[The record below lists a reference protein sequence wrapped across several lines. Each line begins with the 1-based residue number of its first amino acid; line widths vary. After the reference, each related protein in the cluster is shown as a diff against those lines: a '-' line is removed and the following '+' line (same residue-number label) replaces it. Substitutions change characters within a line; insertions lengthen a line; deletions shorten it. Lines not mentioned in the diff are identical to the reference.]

1 MRDTLGSE
9 GIAGVVIVLI
19 AVGVLTVHD
28 PIVGAG
34 VMVLLAGLAL
44 IAKGRRLD
52 DAGVRAQVGATVRF
66 VVSDGRMFLGPAPE
80 RVILRGH
87 PGPVWSTYPRSPS
100 N

>member
-44 IAKGRRLD
+44 IAKGVAD
-52 DAGVRAQVGATVRF
+52 STMRAFG
-66 VVSDGRMFLGPAPE
+66 LK
-80 RVILRGH
+80 
-87 PGPVWSTYPRSPS
+87 
-100 N
+100 

>member
-44 IAKGRRLD
+44 IAKGSPTRRC
-52 DAGVRAQVGATVRF
+52 
-66 VVSDGRMFLGPAPE
+66 GRSGSSRCYRPFCGL
-80 RVILRGH
+80 
-87 PGPVWSTYPRSPS
+87 
-100 N
+100 

>member
-44 IAKGRRLD
+44 IAKRVAD
-52 DAGVRAQVGATVRF
+52 STMRAFG
-66 VVSDGRMFLGPAPE
+66 LK
-80 RVILRGH
+80 
-87 PGPVWSTYPRSPS
+87 
-100 N
+100 